1 MTIDYSKWDN
11 IDVDAT
17 DGNKGDTY
25 HDQLLLGGRKLKAD
39 ELFKI
44 AESSDDLYDYKVAL
58 KAYEEI
64 LKQLTGTNFIESN
77 ESTIQSQFKVSCE
90 LNSAGCLLQL
100 QQWNDVIKVCSD
112 ILRKYESIINV
123 EQKLRVR
130 YFRSYS
136 YYHGISVNG
145 ILDAETDAF
154 VMSTLL
160 SSEKSNDKK
169 MLYLQYFQTLRE
181 ARLKLNLAHE
191 NTPSKKKS
199 VKQQSDYD
207 FFYGLG
213 ETESQL
219 NRNVEVS
226 LLYQCSLSD
235 EIKTIF
241 F

>member
-1 MTIDYSKWDN
+1 MTIDYSKWDKVD
-11 IDVDAT
+11 IDAT
-17 DGNKGDTY
+17 DGNKGDTD

-64 LKQLTGTNFIESN
+64 LTQLTGMNFIESN
-77 ESTIQSQFKVSCE
+77 ESSIQSQFKVSCE
-90 LNSAGCLLQL
+90 LNSACCFLQL
-100 QQWNDVIKVCSD
+100 QQWDDVIKVCSD
-112 ILRKYESIINV
+112 ILRKHESIINV

-136 YYHGISVNG
+136 YYHGTTVDG
-145 ILDAETDAF
+145 ILDAEADAF

-169 MLYLQYFQTLRE
+169 MQYLQYFQTLRE

-191 NTPSKKKS
+191 ETQSKKKK
-199 VKQQSDYD
+199 VKQQSNYD

-219 NRNVEVS
+219 NRNVEVKFI
-226 LLYQCSLSD
+226 LSV
-235 EIKTIF
+235 
-241 F
+241 